1 MQPKW
6 AETINK
12 QKVAEQNI
20 PNSLFAQ
27 RLLSIGILTI
37 PCKEDKKPFG
47 SWSNVAP
54 SNVNEEYWS
63 KFDNSKFPSIGIIG
77 GAKSGGL
84 ECIDV
89 DCKYDLDGTLWSS
102 LVDAIYNFDYE
113 LYGKLTIA
121 TTPSGGYHI
130 LFRSTTCGRNRK
142 LAERMMT
149 EQEVEESGE
158 SNVGT
163 RVLIETRGE
172 GGYFLGYPSSGYN
185 FIQNNYSAIPFL
197 VKDERDGLIHLCES
211 LNQIDNKR
219 SSKAVS
225 FDLGTIPTTDGASH
239 YVKIA
244 NSHKSKYIITV
255 WDDFNAKVDP
265 VQMLESVGWAVIKK
279 VPNPQNGEM
288 VTYLSRPGK
297 QHGEF
302 GATFNHV
309 PNKLWVFS
317 TSTPFPSEK
326 PLSAF
331 DIFVYQN
338 RLSVAQAIET
348 LEGQGYGVRVSK
360 QKQSIAQETNF
371 TDATELSSEP
381 INKSI
386 ITDVKL
392 DDVLEEK
399 IKNNTKLIKGRDIS
413 LWWKVTVV
421 QKKDE
426 SIEKKLIIS
435 HIQLIEWLSE
445 KGFRKMKNQG
455 VYDYVKISG
464 NIVEMTDKVKIGKY
478 IADWIYTLP
487 EQFDYITKYELLE
500 CYTKQTASLLHD
512 LKLGLLREFDSELVA
527 KDSATKTYIQYSN
540 GVLEITKNEIKLVPL
555 KEFTKYI
562 WSETIKQFEYKV
574 VSIDEIDNHN
584 FSRFLY
590 NISNKSLERYKG
602 LLAIIGYLINRYKN
616 PSTPVSVILCDSKVS
631 DRSEGGTGKGI
642 LVSAIG
648 HVRNV
653 VYEDGKSYNEKSKS
667 EFRFQRVKATTDILH
682 ISDVEKGFDF
692 ERLFSIIT
700 EGMPINVKF
709 RNEEWM
715 PYEDSPKIVISTNF
729 SVGGKGSSHER
740 RKIEFELADFYNSR
754 YKPKDEFGQ
763 DFFADWDTES
773 WNVFYNIMAR
783 CVQVFLMD
791 GLPTIEGINLDQ
803 RKFKDETS
811 AEFFTWFLSKYGT
824 REEVAIRGVK
834 DGDQTEL
841 FSRIFTEYLGYSG
854 LERTEV
860 RPVRF
865 MKMMYSGCAYI
876 GADIEELSMNGF
888 NSNAKERYLKIST
901 RKAGNTPKNVE
912 LPPSI
917 HIEHGDTNKSSN

>member
-1 MQPKW
+1 M
-6 AETINK
+6 
-12 QKVAEQNI
+12 AEQNI

-47 SWSNVAP
+47 SWSSITP
-54 SNVNEEYWS
+54 SSVNEEYWN
-63 KFDNSKFPSIGIIG
+63 KFDNPKFPSIGIIG

-89 DCKYDLDGTLWSS
+89 DCKYDIDGTLWSN
-102 LVDAIYNFDYE
+102 LVDAIYNFDHE

-121 TTPSGGYHI
+121 ATPSGGYHI
-130 LFRSTTCGRNRK
+130 LFRSASCGRNRK
-142 LAERMMT
+142 LAERIMT
-149 EQEVEESGE
+149 DEEVAESGE
-158 SNVGT
+158 TNVGT

-172 GGYFLGYPSSGYN
+172 GGYFLGYPSSGYE
-185 FIQNNYSAIPFL
+185 FIQNNYTGIPFL

-211 LNQIDNKR
+211 LNQINNKR
-219 SSKAVS
+219 TSKAVN
-225 FDLGTIPTTDGASH
+225 FDLGTIPQTDGASH
-239 YVKIA
+239 FVKIA
-244 NSHKSKYIITV
+244 NSQKSKYIVTV

-265 VQMLESVGWAVIKK
+265 VQMLEAAGWNVVKRS
-279 VPNPQNGEM
+279 PNPQNGEM

-302 GATFNHV
+302 SATFNHV

-317 TSTPFPSEK
+317 SSTPFPVEK

-338 RLSVAQAIET
+338 RLTVPQAIDT
-348 LEGQGYGVRVSK
+348 LEGQGYGIRVSK
-360 QKQSIAQETNF
+360 EKRAIAQETDF
-371 TDATELSSEP
+371 TDAKELSSEK

-386 ITDVKL
+386 ITDVKINDL
-392 DDVLEEK
+392 LEEAVK
-399 IKNNTKLIKGRDIS
+399 KNTKLIKGSDIS
-413 LWWKVTVV
+413 LWWNVSVV

-455 VYDYVKISG
+455 IYDYVKISG
-464 NIVEMTDKVKIGKY
+464 NIVEMSDKVKIGKY

-512 LKLGLLREFDSELVA
+512 LKLGLLREFDSNLVA
-527 KDSATKTYIQYSN
+527 KDSAHKTYIQYSN
-540 GVLEITKNEIKLVPL
+540 GVLEITKHNITLTPL
-555 KEFTKYI
+555 KDFTKYI
-562 WSETIKQFEYKV
+562 WSDTIKKFEYKIV
-574 VSIDEIDNHN
+574 PEAEIDSHN

-590 NISNKSLERYKG
+590 NISAKSLERYKG
-602 LLAIIGYLINRYKN
+602 LMAIIGYLINRYKN

-631 DRSEGGTGKGI
+631 DKSEGGTGKGI

-740 RKIEFELADFYNSR
+740 RKVEFELADYYNSR
-754 YKPKDEFGQ
+754 YKPKDEFGEE
-763 DFFADWDTES
+763 FFANWSEES

-783 CVQVFLMD
+783 CVQVFMID
-791 GLPTIEGINLDQ
+791 GLPTIESINLDQ

-824 REEVAIRGVK
+824 KEEVAIKGVK
-834 DGDQTEL
+834 DGDQLEL

-876 GADIEELSMNGF
+876 GVDIEELSKDAY
-888 NSNAKERYLKIST
+888 NSGAKERYLRIST
-901 RKAGNTPKNVE
+901 RKAGNVQTKIE

-917 HIEHGDTNKSSN
+917 HIEHGNTNQSSD

>member
-1 MQPKW
+1 M
-6 AETINK
+6 EE
-12 QKVAEQNI
+12 QKI

-27 RLLSIGILTI
+27 RLFSIGIMTI

-47 SWSNVAP
+47 SWSNITP
-54 SNVNEEYWS
+54 STVTDEYWA
-63 KFDNSKFPSIGIIG
+63 KFDNSKFPAIGIIG
-77 GAKSGGL
+77 GVKSGGL

-130 LFRSTTCGRNRK
+130 LFRSGSCGRNRK

-149 EQEVEESGE
+149 DEEAEESGE
-158 SNVGT
+158 ATLGT
-163 RVLIETRGE
+163 RVLIETRAE
-172 GGYFLGYPSSGYN
+172 GGYFLGYPSSGYV
-185 FIQNNYSAIPFL
+185 FIQNNYTDIPFL
-197 VKDERDGLIHLCES
+197 TKDERDGLIHLCES
-211 LNQIDNKR
+211 LTQLDNKR
-219 SSKAVS
+219 SSKAAS

-244 NSHKSKYIITV
+244 NSQKSKYIVTV
-255 WDDFNAKVDP
+255 WDDFNAKVDAI
-265 VQMLESVGWAVIKK
+265 QMLESVGWIVVKRS
-279 VPNPQNGEM
+279 PNPQNGEI
-288 VTYLSRPGK
+288 VAYLSRPGK
-297 QHGEF
+297 NQGEF
-302 GATFNHV
+302 SATFNHV

-317 TSTPFPSEK
+317 SSTCFPTEK

-338 RLSVAQAIET
+338 RLSVPQAIDT
-348 LEGQGYGVRVSK
+348 LEGQGYGIRVK
-360 QKQSIAQETNF
+360 KEKNNIIEPNKEVDF
-371 TDATELSSEP
+371 TDATELGNEK
-381 INKSI
+381 INKST

-392 DDVLEEK
+392 DDVLVDA
-399 IKNNTKLIKGRDIS
+399 IKKNTKLIKGADLSI
-413 LWWKVTVV
+413 WWNVTVV

-426 SIEKKLIIS
+426 AVEKKLIIS

-455 VYDYVKISG
+455 IYDYVKISG
-464 NIVEMTDKVKIGKY
+464 NIVEMSDKIKIGKY
-478 IADWIYTLP
+478 IADFIYTLP

-512 LKLGLLREFDSELVA
+512 LKLGLLREFDSNLVA
-527 KDSATKTYIQYSN
+527 KDSANKTYIQYSN
-540 GVLEITKNEIKLVPL
+540 GVLEITKSSIKLIAL
-555 KEFTKYI
+555 KDFTKYL
-562 WSETIKQFEYKV
+562 WSDTIKKFEYKE
-574 VSIDEIDNHN
+574 VSESEIDGHV

-590 NISNKSLERYKG
+590 NISAKSLDRYKG
-602 LLAIIGYLINRYKN
+602 LLAIMGYLLNRYKN

-631 DRSEGGTGKGI
+631 DKSEGGTGKGI

-740 RKIEFELADFYNSR
+740 RKVEFELADYYNSR

-783 CVQVFLMD
+783 CIQVFLID
-791 GLPTIEGINLDQ
+791 GLPTIQSINLDQ

-811 AEFFTWFLSKYGT
+811 AEFFTWFLSKYGSKD
-824 REEVAIRGVK
+824 EVALKGVK
-834 DGDQTEL
+834 DGDQLEL
-841 FSRIFTEYLGYSG
+841 FSRIYMEFLGYSG

-876 GADIEELSMNGF
+876 GVDIEEVSMTGYNT
-888 NSNAKERYLKIST
+888 SAKERYLTIKT
-901 RKAGNTPKNVE
+901 RKTGNSPMNVE
-912 LPPSI
+912 LPPTI
-917 HIEHGDTNKSSN
+917 HIEHGNTDKSSN